1 MIVDLVQTTTDDG
14 FRLDGVLQC
23 GESGDGESSRRTAV
37 LCLHGVGGNFYGS
50 PLLESVA
57 QELTQAHC
65 DVLRANTRGHDAY
78 SIAQTTSNQRHQG
91 AAFETVD
98 DCRLDIAGWIACL
111 QERNYQQIILL
122 GHSLGAVKAIYSQAH
137 QPHPQVTAVIA
148 ISPPRLSCQAFQNG
162 EQSAHFSQTL
172 SEAQQL
178 VESERGESLIQTRVP
193 VPLLISAAGF
203 IDKYGPAERYNFLQ
217 FTAAV
222 DCPLLFTFGSLEL
235 EHGGVAFAGLPT
247 AIESLANHS
256 TETRWQ
262 AEVAVIEGADHH
274 YREGR
279 HELNSELIRWLRR
292 QNRIIDPS

>member
-23 GESGDGESSRRTAV
+23 GEPGAGKSSPRTAV

-50 PLLESVA
+50 TLLESVA
-57 QELTQAHC
+57 DALTQVHC

-78 SIAQTTSNQRHQG
+78 SIAHTTSNQRHQG

-98 DCRLDIAGWIACL
+98 DCRLDIAGWITCL
-111 QERNYQQIILL
+111 RERNYRQIVLL
-122 GHSLGAVKAIYSQAH
+122 GHSLGAIKAIYAQAY
-137 QPHPQVTAVIA
+137 QPHPEVTAVIA

-162 EQSAHFSQTL
+162 EQSARFFQTL

-178 VESERGESLIQTRVP
+178 VESGEGESLIQTRVP

-217 FTAAV
+217 FATTV

-235 EHGGVAFAGLPT
+235 EHGGVAFAGLPA
-247 AIESLANHS
+247 AIETLARRS
-256 TETRWQ
+256 TEIRWQ
-262 AEVAVIEGADHH
+262 PEVTVIEGADHH
-274 YREGR
+274 YRQGR
-279 HELNSELIRWLRR
+279 GELNSELIHWLEQ
-292 QNRIIDPS
+292 QNRMIDPS

>member
-23 GESGDGESSRRTAV
+23 GEPGTGKSTQRTAV

-50 PLLESVA
+50 TLLESVA
-57 QELTQAHC
+57 DALTQADC

-78 SIAQTTSNQRHQG
+78 SIAHTTSNRRHQG

-98 DCRLDIAGWIACL
+98 DCRHDIAGWITCL
-111 QERNYQQIILL
+111 RERNYRQIVLL
-122 GHSLGAVKAIYSQAH
+122 GHSLGAVKAIYAQAY
-137 QPHPQVTAVIA
+137 QPHPEVTAVIA

-162 EQSAHFSQTL
+162 EQSARFFQTL

-178 VESERGESLIQTRVP
+178 VESGEGESLIQTRVP

-217 FTAAV
+217 FVETV

-235 EHGGVAFAGLPT
+235 EHGGVAFAGLPA
-247 AIESLANHS
+247 AIETLASRS

-262 AEVAVIEGADHH
+262 PEVTVIEGADHH
-274 YREGR
+274 YRQGR
-279 HELNSELIRWLRR
+279 GELNSELIHWLER
-292 QNRIIDPS
+292 QNRMIDPS